1 MQLEISKIIADFIE
15 NRISAK
21 EFESWVYSNQHLED
35 ELGMELYTELISI
48 NFKDSSARIA
58 VKKLLDSEIDYR
70 TLHRT
75 QLIQLIEEIEFKKK
89 DLLDGISELYEWA
102 DKGYA
107 FLGRINSVGNFG
119 EQGKSVVLIVDKE
132 LSNEEKWNVILR
144 DDPHFLTDLKTIR
157 LKIEQN
163 EILIT
168 GEIETVK
175 FLGRQYKYL
184 EK

>member
-1 MQLEISKIIADFIE
+1 MK
-15 NRISAK
+15 K
-21 EFESWVYSNQHLED
+21 
-35 ELGMELYTELISI
+35 
-48 NFKDSSARIA
+48 SS
-58 VKKLLDSEIDYR
+58 S
-70 TLHRT
+70 
-75 QLIQLIEEIEFKKK
+75 KKK
-89 DLLDGISELYEWA
+89 IWLDGISELYEWA

-119 EQGKSVVLIVDKE
+119 EQGKSVILIVDKD

-157 LKIEQN
+157 MKIEQN